1 MAETRGQIKQS
12 VELNVGRENQELENK
27 LCDEAL
33 KIALIEHPFDD
44 AQSQPSDFTITEDAT
59 SVDISGTT
67 NIITI
72 VTARIVQASG
82 DLNDIL
88 KMKNRT
94 WWDRHVINPE
104 DNQKGWPEFG
114 LHFGTNIVLDRPA
127 ESNLELRLRVT
138 TEQTFTTDATA
149 CPISLLDMFIISYV
163 TGKYFKQLKQFNA
176 SREWLNEAVGQ
187 DFYKSGSRRKVG
199 GLLQSAI
206 DSDKANIAEE
216 MTALEVQ
223 RDRGISIEN
232 QITGHGDNG
241 NIRTWF

>member
-1 MAETRGQIKQS
+1 MAETRGQIKQT

-27 LCDEAL
+27 YCDEAL
-33 KIALIEHPFDD
+33 KVALVEHPFDD
-44 AQSQPSDFTITEDAT
+44 AQSEPADFTITEDAT
-59 SVDISGTT
+59 SVNISGTA

-82 DLNDIL
+82 DLNEIL

-114 LHFGTNIVLDRPA
+114 LHFGTSIVLDRPA
-127 ESNLELRLRVT
+127 ESGLELRLRVT
-138 TEQTFTTDATA
+138 TEQTFTNDSTA
-149 CPISLLDMFIISYV
+149 CPIALLDTFVTTYV
-163 TGKYFKQLKQFNA
+163 TAKYFKQLKQFNA
-176 SREWLNEAVGQ
+176 AREWMNEAVGP
-187 DFYKSGSRRKVG
+187 DFYKAGGQRKVG

-216 MTALEVQ
+216 MTLLETS
-223 RDRGISIEN
+223 RDRGIAIEN
-232 QITGHGDNG
+232 QITGHGDYG
-241 NIRTWF
+241 NIRTWH